1 MTPAKEAA
9 QKLAEQIFD
18 RIENDRVLIRNR
30 IEEIC
35 EDGLIL
41 YAAKNQQAALQ
52 QIAPRQEVMD
62 AAIKLVKAAM
72 DEPAL
77 YDKAPNK
84 LKTLINEL
92 YSALL
97 SAGWKS

>member
-1 MTPAKEAA
+1 MNPAKDAGA
-9 QKLAEQIFD
+9 KLARQIFD
-18 RIENDRVLIRNR
+18 RIDQDRTLILENIAEV
-30 IEEIC
+30 C

-41 YAAKNQQAALQ
+41 FAAKSQQPVVQ

-62 AAIKLVKAAM
+62 AAIKLIKAAM

-77 YDKAPNK
+77 YDKAPSK

-92 YSALL
+92 YNALL
-97 SAGWKS
+97 KAGWKS